1 MNSFGITIPA
11 IRGQQGDR
19 VFYATNLPNSVL
31 NHLFSGEEPAAD
43 RTQRPFDPRHA
54 KEIKEYILANP
65 DEYILG
71 AITYAMDED
80 GQFTQIGEDP
90 SGTGFA
96 LGELFVPMTATFRSL
111 DGQHRRAAVR
121 DAAAESDDIARGSTA
136 ILIYVEQDNLKRRQ
150 MFSDMNSTPRKVPKS
165 LNVAFDTRD
174 PFSRA
179 AMVLSDEHP
188 LLAGRV
194 EKEGPKVKAESDKF
208 FSLSSVQDALKRL
221 FVGQNGRVK
230 DASKFAEE
238 DIMARG
244 TQFFNALMTA
254 RPEYSAAMKNRDS
267 LLKLRNETILF
278 SSTTL
283 RAIAGAA
290 FKAMKTH
297 GVPTLEQIDA
307 PLTAGLASI
316 DFTVSSPQ
324 FIEKGFIAKGK
335 STPSARNQEVV
346 AATDIIAAAIK

>member
-1 MNSFGITIPA
+1 MTGFGITIPA

-43 RTQRPFDPRHA
+43 RSQRPFDPRHA
-54 KEIKEYILANP
+54 KAIKEYILANP
-65 DEYILG
+65 DEYVLG
-71 AITYAMDED
+71 AITYAMDEE
-80 GQFTQIGEDP
+80 GNFKQTSEDP
-90 SGTGFA
+90 NGTGFA
-96 LGELFVPMTATFRSL
+96 LGELTVPMTAIFRSL

-136 ILIYVEQDNLKRRQ
+136 ILIYVEPDNLKRRQ

-179 AMVLSDEHP
+179 AIRISDEHP

-194 EKEGPKVKAESDKF
+194 EKAGPKVKAETDMF

-238 DIMARG
+238 DIMTRG
-244 TQFFNALMTA
+244 TQFFDALLAA
-254 RPEYSAAMKNRDS
+254 RPEYKDAMRSRDA

-290 FKAMKTH
+290 FKAMKAQ
-297 GVPTLEQIDA
+297 GVPSLDRIQRE
-307 PLTAGLASI
+307 LKAGLGSV
-316 DFTVSSPQ
+316 DFTVDSPQ

-335 STPSARNQEVV
+335 STPSARNQEVN
-346 AATDIIAAAIK
+346 AATDVIAAAIK